1 MQLHNWTELPL
12 TLSSMS
18 CPFLSWSTGISDED
32 IINITLPT
40 GVPILLE
47 LDENLHAVGPH
58 QFLGDQEAI
67 QAAIKKIDDQGK
79 VKKRAEKWRLSHLL
93 ARNSCERSGMQCLMG
108 ADLSP
113 FLFFFPLIFPELGY
127 GVEFI

>member
-1 MQLHNWTELPL
+1 MPC
-12 TLSSMS
+12 S
-18 CPFLSWSTGISDED
+18 FLSWSAGISDED

-67 QAAIKKIDDQGK
+67 QAAIKKVDDQGK
-79 VKKRAEKWRLSHLL
+79 VKKPAKWSFSQVW
-93 ARNSCERSGMQCLMG
+93 ARNS
-108 ADLSP
+108 
-113 FLFFFPLIFPELGY
+113 
-127 GVEFI
+127 